1 MSRVLPLLEHLMA
14 TLISITATQQS
25 GHGLVQ
31 CMIGMSLSLLVV
43 MTAFAA
49 FAWIQRS
56 QTLLQ
61 TQMDLQQRLHLA
73 IGLVRERVQRAGA
86 PELVTDSQ
94 GLTSMVYVPVLLA
107 GNDTQL
113 QLMQLRSVTPAD
125 CQGHQASTLTW
136 LQDDFRRNSS
146 REFICKDMARSNATY
161 QALIDQV
168 EDIRFR
174 YAQSISFMGSNPAT
188 TLMQWRSAAQVTDW
202 RAVRAVQMC
211 LQVRSDA
218 ISLGSPNLSC
228 SKSMP
233 LKNGVAA
240 WRSVLQIRH
249 KTP

>member
-1 MSRVLPLLEHLMA
+1 MA
-14 TLISITATQQS
+14 PLISKTAAQQS

-31 CMIGMSLSLLVV
+31 CMMGMSLSLLVV

-56 QTLLQ
+56 QTMLQ
-61 TQMDLQQRLHLA
+61 TQMDLQQRMHLA

-86 PELVTDSQ
+86 PELVTDNQ
-94 GLTSMVYVPVLLA
+94 GLASMAYVPVLLS

-113 QLMQLRSVTPAD
+113 QLMQFRSLTPAD

-146 REFICKDMARSNATY
+146 REFTCKDMARSNATY

-168 EDIRFR
+168 EDVRFR
-174 YAQSISFMGSNPAT
+174 YAQSILFAGSHPLNER
-188 TLMQWRSAAQVTDW
+188 MQWRTAAQVTDW
-202 RAVRAVQMC
+202 RAVRAVQIC

-218 ISLGSPNLSC
+218 VSSGSPSLSC
-228 SKSMP
+228 SKSLP

-240 WRSVLQIRH
+240 WRAVLQIRH

>member
-1 MSRVLPLLEHLMA
+1 MA
-14 TLISITATQQS
+14 PLISKTATQQS

-56 QTLLQ
+56 QTMLQ
-61 TQMDLQQRLHLA
+61 TQMDLQQRMHLA
-73 IGLVRERVQRAGA
+73 IRLVRERAQRAGA

-94 GLTSMVYVPVLLA
+94 GLASMAYVPVQIT
-107 GNDTQL
+107 GNDTQM
-113 QLMQLRSVTPAD
+113 QLMQFRSLTPAD

-146 REFICKDMARSNATY
+146 REFTCKDMARSNATY

-168 EDIRFR
+168 EDVRFR
-174 YAQSISFMGSNPAT
+174 YAQSISFAGASPLT
-188 TLMQWRSAAQVTDW
+188 ERMQWRTAAQVTDW
-202 RAVRAVQMC
+202 HAVNAVQMC
-211 LQVRSDA
+211 LQVRSGV
-218 ISLGSPNLSC
+218 ISSGSTSLSC
-228 SKSMP
+228 GKSIP
-233 LKNGVAA
+233 LQNGVAA

-249 KTP
+249 RTP

>member
-1 MSRVLPLLEHLMA
+1 MA
-14 TLISITATQQS
+14 PLISKTATQQS

-56 QTLLQ
+56 QTMLQ
-61 TQMDLQQRLHLA
+61 TQMDLQQRMHLA
-73 IGLVRERVQRAGA
+73 IRLVRERAQRAGA

-94 GLTSMVYVPVLLA
+94 GLASMAYVPVQIT
-107 GNDTQL
+107 GNDTQM
-113 QLMQLRSVTPAD
+113 QLMQFRSLTPAD

-146 REFICKDMARSNATY
+146 REFTCKDMARSNSTY

-168 EDIRFR
+168 EDVRFR
-174 YAQSISFMGSNPAT
+174 YAQSISFAGASPLT
-188 TLMQWRSAAQVTDW
+188 ERMQWRTAAQVTDW
-202 RAVRAVQMC
+202 HAVSAVQMC
-211 LQVRSDA
+211 LQVRSGA
-218 ISLGSPNLSC
+218 ISSGSTSLSC
-228 SKSMP
+228 GKSIP
-233 LKNGVAA
+233 LQNGVAA

-249 KTP
+249 RTP